1 MRNKHMC
8 VCLYVY
14 IKDRTSR
21 SVRLIL
27 NKFELNLSVI
37 LGKKFSTVW
46 TEVFFKSTYLSF
58 DLNFKIFKS
67 RT

>member
-21 SVRLIL
+21 SVRLFL
-27 NKFELNLSVI
+27 NKFELNLSVV
-37 LGKKFSTVW
+37 LGKKFSTVL
-46 TEVFFKSTYLSF
+46 TE
-58 DLNFKIFKS
+58 LNFQKYIP
-67 RT
+67 

>member
-21 SVRLIL
+21 SVRLFL
-27 NKFELNLSVI
+27 NKFELNLSVV

-46 TEVFFKSTYLSF
+46 TE
-58 DLNFKIFKS
+58 LNFQKYIP
-67 RT
+67 

>member
-1 MRNKHMC
+1 MC

-21 SVRLIL
+21 SVRLFL
-27 NKFELNLSVI
+27 SKFELNLSVV

-46 TEVFFKSTYLSF
+46 TELIFKSTYHSF